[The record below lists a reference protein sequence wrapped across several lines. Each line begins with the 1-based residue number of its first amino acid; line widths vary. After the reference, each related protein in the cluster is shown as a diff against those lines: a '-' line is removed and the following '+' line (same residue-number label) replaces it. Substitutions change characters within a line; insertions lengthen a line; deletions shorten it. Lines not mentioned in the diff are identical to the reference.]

1 MGENGG
7 QFAVGS
13 GVVESGAAAD
23 AALLDAHHHGGGQ
36 VGGERGVHATEF
48 PGGDAV
54 VDELLDT
61 AGGDAGI
68 AFVDLAGGGEGVEVG
83 HEPVRCG
90 REGSADR
97 GEVGGDAL
105 QGTGGRG
112 HLGFDGFRGAFE
124 EMHGGRADQ
133 LFLAAG
139 EGVERGFGASEP
151 CRDGVER
158 EVGEAFGEEQPDQ
171 LVEQFGAAGGR
182 EGRALL
188 HTGNST
194 AMLLAVLI
202 VEQYCGREQST
213 ALRTIGGFPVAVD
226 RLLPTDEARDL
237 IRLTRDVADKV
248 LAPIVDEHEKAET
261 YPEGVFATLG
271 EAGLLSLPYP
281 EEWGGGGQ
289 PYEVYLQVLEE
300 IAARWA
306 AVAVAVSV
314 HSLACYPLMEFG
326 SAEQQRRWL
335 PEMLGGGTVGA
346 YSLSEPQAG
355 SDAAALTCKATA
367 VEGGYRVDGA
377 KAWITHGG
385 IADFYNVFAR
395 TGEGSK
401 GISCFLVPKG
411 TDGLS
416 FGKPEEKMGLHAV
429 PTTSAH
435 YDEAFVPAERRIGAE
450 GQGLQIAFS
459 ALDSGRLGIAA
470 VAVGL
475 AQAALDEA
483 VAYAQERTAFGRRI
497 IDHQGLGFLLADMA
511 AAVDSARA
519 TYLDAARRRDAGLP
533 YSRQAS
539 VAKLVA
545 TDAAMKVTTDA
556 VQVLGGYGYTRDFR
570 VERYMREAKITQ
582 IFEGTNQIQRLV
594 ISRHLAG

>member
-1 MGENGG
+1 M
-7 QFAVGS
+7 
-13 GVVESGAAAD
+13 
-23 AALLDAHHHGGGQ
+23 
-36 VGGERGVHATEF
+36 
-48 PGGDAV
+48 
-54 VDELLDT
+54 
-61 AGGDAGI
+61 
-68 AFVDLAGGGEGVEVG
+68 
-83 HEPVRCG
+83 
-90 REGSADR
+90 
-97 GEVGGDAL
+97 
-105 QGTGGRG
+105 
-112 HLGFDGFRGAFE
+112 
-124 EMHGGRADQ
+124 
-133 LFLAAG
+133 
-139 EGVERGFGASEP
+139 
-151 CRDGVER
+151 
-158 EVGEAFGEEQPDQ
+158 
-171 LVEQFGAAGGR
+171 
-182 EGRALL
+182 
-188 HTGNST
+188 
-194 AMLLAVLI
+194 
-202 VEQYCGREQST
+202 
-213 ALRTIGGFPVAVD
+213 AVD

-237 IRLTRDVADKV
+237 IQLTRDVADKV
-248 LAPIVDEHEKAET
+248 LSPIVDEHEKSET

-281 EEWGGGGQ
+281 EQWGGGGQ

-314 HSLACYPLMEFG
+314 HSLACHPLMAFG
-326 SAEQQRRWL
+326 TDEQKQQWL
-335 PEMLGGGTVGA
+335 PDMLGGATIGA

-355 SDAAALTCKATA
+355 SDAAALTCKAAATD
-367 VEGGYRVDGA
+367 GGYRITGA

-385 IADFYNVFAR
+385 IADFYNLFAR

-401 GISCFLVPKG
+401 GISCFLVPKE
-411 TDGLS
+411 TEGLS

-435 YDEAFVPAERRIGAE
+435 YDNAFVPEERRLGAE

-459 ALDSGRLGIAA
+459 ALDAGRLGIAA
-470 VAVGL
+470 VATGI

-483 VAYAQERTAFGRRI
+483 VAYAQERTAFGRKI

-519 TYLDAARRRDAGLP
+519 TYLDAARRRDAGLS
-533 YSRQAS
+533 YSRNAS